1 MNSPKLWICLLA
13 SVCFLS
19 GAAAGLLAAHTFG
32 PERAVEHPFD
42 DYLDLMVD
50 HFDLDADRER
60 GLRIFMAHYQRELE
74 DAKVRQAAAMEGELV
89 KLGLTYRD
97 LIRDHV
103 LPEDRRPE
111 FENMVAGVFPAAQP

>member
-13 SVCFLS
+13 GVCFLT
-19 GAAAGLLAAHTFG
+19 GAAAGLLGSRALS
-32 PERAVEHPFD
+32 PERPVEHPFD

-50 HFDLDADRER
+50 RFDLDADRER

-74 DAKVRQAAAMEGELV
+74 DAKLRQAAAMESELV
-89 KLGLTYRD
+89 KLGRTYRE

-111 FENMVAGVFPAAQP
+111 FENMVAGTFPANP